1 MILSDRESAAAV
13 ERGAIGIDPL
23 EPLGSKLWTPISI
36 DLRLDAEI
44 RRWEEIENVGED
56 MAIDPAAEGFNA
68 NAIVNKYTQPA
79 DCTNGYV
86 IGPKQFVLGWTI
98 ERIWLPHQS
107 RIAGRV
113 EGKSSL
119 ARIGLGIHV
128 TAPTIHPGFG
138 TTETKAGPKKR
149 KGSPIRLEI
158 WNCGTLPIKLTKGMP
173 ICQLILEEVH
183 GVPLLGYTGQFRM
196 QGPEAGKK
204 RSGAPPRVTPS

>member
-1 MILSDRESAAAV
+1 MILSDREIAAAV

-23 EPLGSKLWTPISI
+23 APLDSKLWTPTTL

-44 RRWEEIENVGED
+44 RPWKEIETVGED
-56 MAIDPAAEGFNA
+56 MTIDPASEGFNA
-68 NAIVNKYTQPA
+68 NALINKYTKPE
-79 DCTNGYV
+79 DCTGGFV
-86 IGPKQFVLGWTI
+86 IRPSKFVLGWTI

-107 RIAGRV
+107 RIAARV

-138 TTETKAGPKKR
+138 AGEKKGGKH

-173 ICQLILEEVH
+173 ICQLIFEEVH
-183 GVPLLGYTGQFRM
+183 GVPMQGYTGQFRI
-196 QGPEAGKK
+196 QGPEPEKK
-204 RSGAPPRVTPS
+204 KPRQ